1 MSLNNRAIKSLIASA
16 LLAIAS
22 GMLNAGIGTE
32 IKEFLSWIGM
42 GIGAVLIANVI
53 TDAVL
58 QIVQI
63 KSEKVEEVVRYAG
76 MLVLA
81 FGLALGADALLQHPE
96 VMELISPFYKLIFVV
111 LTVWLGI
118 QVRNSSPRKF

>member
-1 MSLNNRAIKSLIASA
+1 MSLNNKAIKSLIASA

-22 GMLNAGIGTE
+22 GMLNAGVGTE
-32 IKEFLSWIGM
+32 IQEFLSWISM
-42 GIGAVLIANVI
+42 GIGAVLIASVI
-53 TDAVL
+53 TDTVL

-96 VMELISPFYKLIFVV
+96 VMELISPFYKIIFVV

>member
-32 IKEFLSWIGM
+32 IKEFLSWISM

-53 TDAVL
+53 TDTVL

>member
-32 IKEFLSWIGM
+32 IQEFLSWIGM

-53 TDAVL
+53 TDTVL